1 VTITED
7 QLKGGMAQ
15 AGLPDIVVAAVI
27 DIKKTFVDG
36 YFDVLT
42 TDVERLSS
50 KAPRTFREVLTARV
64 G

>member
-1 VTITED
+1 
-7 QLKGGMAQ
+7 LKGGMAQ